1 MSGVQPTRLVV
12 ADAHPI
18 FAQGIAATLRRE
30 QSLWVQVL
38 EEPPARISRLDT
50 AAIAVVGFDGEVRDL
65 WAACDHLMALPGS
78 TSVAF
83 VVMLPGRS
91 DFEMVAAASLGARA
105 ILPRAA
111 SPLALRDAV
120 MAVAA
125 GRTLVA
131 DGLAEKL
138 LSDFSGMLHRRREA
152 EGVDLS
158 PREREVLELIA
169 AGMSNR
175 DVSESLHIS
184 LHTVKNHVRSI
195 LDKLGVSSRGQA
207 VAEATRRGVLVM
219 GQGVSSPSAR
229 RA

>member
-1 MSGVQPTRLVV
+1 MSGGQPTRLVV
-12 ADAHPI
+12 ADAHPL
-18 FAQGIAATLRRE
+18 FAQGIAMTLRRE

-38 EEPPARISRLDT
+38 EEAPGRITRLDG
-50 AAIAVVGFDGEVRDL
+50 AAMAVVGFDEDVREL
-65 WAACDHLMALPGS
+65 WSACDHLMSLPGS
-78 TSVAF
+78 SDVAY
-83 VVMLPGRS
+83 VVLLPGRS
-91 DFEMVAAASLGARA
+91 EFEMVAAASLGARA
-105 ILPRAA
+105 ILSRST

-131 DGLAEKL
+131 DGLAEQL
-138 LSDFSGMLHRRREA
+138 LSDFSGMLQRRREA

-158 PREREVLELIA
+158 RREREVLELVA

-175 DVSESLHIS
+175 DIAEALHIS
-184 LHTVKNHVRSI
+184 QHTVKNHVRSI
-195 LDKLGVSSRGQA
+195 LDKLGVASRGQA

-219 GQGVSSPSAR
+219 GQGVSSPSTR